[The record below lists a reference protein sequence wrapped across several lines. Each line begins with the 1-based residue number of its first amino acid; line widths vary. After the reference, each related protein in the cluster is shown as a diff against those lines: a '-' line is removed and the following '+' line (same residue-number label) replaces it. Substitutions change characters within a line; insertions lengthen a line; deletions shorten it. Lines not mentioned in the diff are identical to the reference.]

1 MTLKLI
7 KWRDTYTADMVV
19 PILSYNAALRELASA
34 NKMSRSAQGFAL
46 GRLNKARAEVKRL
59 LAAKSGK
66 QPAPRYEP
74 LAPCRIG
81 GVPCFVAADGGRMGF
96 EPDLYAVNAKGYVMK
111 FLMNHTCA
119 ESALYDAYMAHMR
132 DERQHAVESAAIAG
146 DMTYAARLARQTET
160 YGEYH

>member
-19 PILSYNAALRELASA
+19 PILTYNAAVRELSSA

-46 GRLNKARAEVKRL
+46 GRLNNARGVVKRL

-66 QPAPRYEP
+66 RPAPRYEP

-81 GVPCFVAADGGRMGF
+81 GVPCFVAEDGGRYT

-119 ESALYDAYMAHMR
+119 ERTLYDAYMAHMR

-160 YGEYH
+160 YGEYY